1 MVIYYHE
8 FSNQKSKLP
17 INTLFM
23 DSKEVLRLFMLEFS
37 ENLKKIRATK
47 YNSMDEVAQ
56 NSNFDSSNYNKFEN
70 GKGNPTIETMLKM
83 SSAFGI
89 TPKNFLT
96 LISILINIRLTN
108 KKS

>member
-1 MVIYYHE
+1 
-8 FSNQKSKLP
+8 
-17 INTLFM
+17 M
-23 DSKEVLRLFMLEFS
+23 DSKKVLRLFMLEFS

-89 TPKNFLT
+89 NPKELFDFDFD
-96 LISILINIRLTN
+96 I
-108 KKS
+108 KKYKIDE